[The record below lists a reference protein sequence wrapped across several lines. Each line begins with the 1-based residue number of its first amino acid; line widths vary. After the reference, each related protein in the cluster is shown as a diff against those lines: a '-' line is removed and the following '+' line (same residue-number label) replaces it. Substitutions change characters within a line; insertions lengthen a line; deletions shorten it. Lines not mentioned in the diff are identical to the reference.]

1 MGDDIVVE
9 GRTQVNDLPPNVEG
23 ELKTSDQNT
32 LIDLSGSVPQGMLAY
47 SWVDKMVR
55 IRVVLGGADLCRS

>member
-9 GRTQVNDLPPNVEG
+9 RRTQVDDLPPNVEG

-32 LIDLSGSVPQGMLAY
+32 LIELSGSVPQGMLAY
-47 SWVDKMVR
+47 SWVDT
-55 IRVVLGGADLCRS
+55 